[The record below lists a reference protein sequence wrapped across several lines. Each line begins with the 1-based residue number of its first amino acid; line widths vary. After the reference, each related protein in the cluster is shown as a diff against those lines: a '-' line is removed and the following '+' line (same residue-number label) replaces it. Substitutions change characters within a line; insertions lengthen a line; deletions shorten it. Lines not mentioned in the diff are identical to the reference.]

1 MLAIF
6 INPTYDFI
14 GQRRWA
20 YAISVAFMLV
30 ALGSILVKGGLQYDI
45 DFTGGTLIE
54 VRMPQAVSVGT
65 IRARLAAVG
74 LEYSLIQEFSDS
86 RDVLIRTQIVATNV
100 AELSQRVSDALD
112 PDRVGAPEIRRVE
125 SGGPHIGQDLRQQ
138 AMYAVLASLGGILLY
153 IWMRFDLRG
162 GVATIVSMGHDV
174 LICLGALSLTNREFS
189 LSVLAALLT
198 VIGLA
203 VNDRIVMY
211 DRLREI
217 RAKRVTK
224 GPTFAEEVN
233 LAVNQTLS
241 RTVLTVATV
250 VLSAATL
257 FVFGGA
263 SLETFAFV
271 VLVGAI
277 TGPLSTVYVA
287 AALDVDWA
295 TWMARRQAVRVGG
308 PVRVGRRVRR
318 R

>member
-6 INPTYDFI
+6 TNPTYDFI

-20 YAISVAFMLV
+20 YAVSVALMLL
-30 ALGSILVKGGLQYDI
+30 ALGSIVVKGGLQYDI

-54 VRMPQAVSVGT
+54 VRMPRAVSVGA

-74 LEYSLIQEFSDS
+74 LEHSLIQEFADS
-86 RDVLIRTQIVATNV
+86 RDVLIRTQVAATNP
-100 AELSQRVSDALD
+100 AELNKRIQDALD
-112 PDRVGAPEIRRVE
+112 VDRAGVPEIRRVE
-125 SGGPHIGQDLRQQ
+125 IVGPQIGHDLQQQ
-138 AMYAVLASLGGILLY
+138 AMYAVLAALVGILLY
-153 IWMRFDLRG
+153 IWLRFDLRG
-162 GVATIVSMGHDV
+162 GVATIVSVGHDV

-189 LSVLAALLT
+189 LPVLAALLT

-217 RAKRVTK
+217 RTKKAAK
-224 GPTFAEEVN
+224 GGNFEEQAN

-250 VLSAATL
+250 VLSAAML
-257 FVFGGA
+257 FLFGGA

-287 AALDVDWA
+287 AALDVDWRA
-295 TWMARRQAVRVGG
+295 WIARRQATRVAA
-308 PVRVGRRVRR
+308 PVRGGRGRGRS
-318 R
+318 

>member
-6 INPTYDFI
+6 TNPTYDFI
-14 GQRRWA
+14 GKRRWA
-20 YAISVAFMLV
+20 YAVSVALMLL
-30 ALGSILVKGGLQYDI
+30 ALGSIFAKGGLQYDI

-65 IRARLAAVG
+65 IRARLAPVG
-74 LEYSLIQEFSDS
+74 LEHSLIQEFAGS
-86 RDVLIRTQIVATNV
+86 RDVLIRTQVAATNPT
-100 AELSQRVSDALD
+100 ELSRQIQGALD
-112 PDRVGAPEIRRVE
+112 VDRAGVSEIRRVE
-125 SGGPHIGQDLRQQ
+125 IVGPQIGHDLRQQ
-138 AMYAVLASLGGILLY
+138 AMYAVLAALGGILLY
-153 IWMRFDLRG
+153 IWVRFDLRG
-162 GVATIVSMGHDV
+162 GVATIVSVGHDV

-189 LSVLAALLT
+189 LPVLAALLT
-198 VIGLA
+198 VIGFA

-217 RAKRVTK
+217 RAKK
-224 GPTFAEEVN
+224 GAKGGTFAEQVN

-250 VLSAATL
+250 VLSAAML
-257 FVFGGA
+257 FLFGGS

-295 TWMARRQAVRVGG
+295 TWVARRQLAPVAA
-308 PVRVGRRVRR
+308 PVRGGRGRRA
-318 R
+318 

>member
-1 MLAIF
+1 VLAIF
-6 INPTYDFI
+6 TNPAYDFI

-20 YAISVAFMLV
+20 YAVSVALMLLS
-30 ALGSILVKGGLQYDI
+30 LGSILAKGGLQYDI

-74 LEYSLIQEFSDS
+74 LEHSLIQEFAGS
-86 RDVLIRTQIVATNV
+86 RDVLIRTQVAATNPT
-100 AELSQRVSDALD
+100 ELSRRIQGALD
-112 PDRVGAPEIRRVE
+112 VDGAGVSEIRRVE
-125 SGGPHIGQDLRQQ
+125 IVGPQIGHDLRQQ
-138 AMYAVLASLGGILLY
+138 AMYAVLAALGGILLY

-162 GVATIVSMGHDV
+162 GVATIVSVGHDV
-174 LICLGALSLTNREFS
+174 LICLGALSLTHREFS
-189 LSVLAALLT
+189 LPVLAALLT
-198 VIGLA
+198 VIGFA

-217 RAKRVTK
+217 RAKK
-224 GPTFAEEVN
+224 GVKGGTFAEQVN

-250 VLSAATL
+250 VLSAAML
-257 FVFGGA
+257 FLFGGA

-295 TWMARRQAVRVGG
+295 TWVARRQLAPVAASVRGG
-308 PVRVGRRVRR
+308 RGRRA
-318 R
+318 